1 VQQRLL
7 FPASPLRSWRQADYL
22 IRRQV
27 LPRWAKLRAADITRS
42 DAKTLVAGIMAPTV
56 ANQTLAACSAI
67 YAWAIK
73 EESGGM
79 SCQHR
84 EQAAVARNDHI
95 NRVGRADV
103 IARLNVARRLREPV
117 EPVKLFPRVF
127 LSEAAAHAAGLV
139 RAARDSQR
147 LTVSGPREAGGHVK
161 RCGDGFA

>member
-79 SCQHR
+79 SCHGIGT
-84 EQAAVARNDHI
+84 ASKPPLPGMI
-95 NRVGRADV
+95 TSIGSVGQM
-103 IARLNVARRLREPV
+103 L
-117 EPVKLFPRVF
+117 
-127 LSEAAAHAAGLV
+127 
-139 RAARDSQR
+139 
-147 LTVSGPREAGGHVK
+147 
-161 RCGDGFA
+161 